1 MRLSH
6 NLPPKKDQRRFT
18 VEQHTKS
25 EVTID
30 TEPVPIPVDVT
41 SPTTPSQAITRLLA
55 AEWDTIAGLVA
66 AAFALT
72 AHWLHITSKDLLL
85 PIAVGLI
92 ALLFIRSLRR
102 ERRTTQAFYEVNK
115 SLNLLLRIWEKL
127 AQQESIVNHDHV
139 AANERLALL
148 RSIEAKQV
156 TKQDLKTHN
165 LSFQIDRIE
174 QSLANTLI
182 KTKWEETRENIE
194 NLAHGRILVPNRAD
208 IFTYK
213 EKALDQLGKGEQFRS
228 TVIPMDLDEPVAY
241 EDDHFEGYQTKM
253 FEFAA
258 GSRGENR
265 VRRLYIFR
273 DQQQFDV
280 PKHWEHMQL
289 MADHD
294 VEVRYL
300 ILSLHVKREENRD
313 RIAHA
318 DYAIFGELFY
328 ARFDPDKRLSVIDTD
343 QNRIANA
350 IEDFKRLWDRA
361 VNQSIQ
367 RREAGA

>member
-1 MRLSH
+1 M
-6 NLPPKKDQRRFT
+6 
-18 VEQHTKS
+18 
-25 EVTID
+25 
-30 TEPVPIPVDVT
+30 
-41 SPTTPSQAITRLLA
+41 
-55 AEWDTIAGLVA
+55 GLVA
-66 AAFALT
+66 AGFAVAL
-72 AHWLHITSKDLLL
+72 HLFHITSDELLL
-85 PIAVGLI
+85 PIAVLLI

-102 ERRTTQAFYEVNK
+102 ERRTTEAFDEVNK
-115 SLNLLLRIWEKL
+115 SLNLLQRISEKL
-127 AQQESIVNHDHV
+127 AQQESISNHDHV
-139 AANERLALL
+139 VANERLALL

-182 KTKWEETRENIE
+182 KTKWEDTRESIE
-194 NLAHGRILVPNRAD
+194 NLAQGRILVPNCAD
-208 IFTYK
+208 IFAYK
-213 EKALDQLGKGEQFRS
+213 EKALDQLGKDEQFRS

-258 GSRGENR
+258 GSHGENR

-280 PKHWEHMQL
+280 PRHREHMQL

-294 VEVRYL
+294 VDVRYL
-300 ILSLHVKREENRD
+300 ILSHNVQREENRD

-343 QNRIANA
+343 KDRIAKA
-350 IEDFKRLWDRA
+350 IEDFKKLWDRA
-361 VNQSIQ
+361 SNQSIQ
-367 RREAGA
+367 RRVAEV